1 MLLGPRNR
9 GVHVVVWG
17 DCVLNSEELK
27 MWLGIPADTLLRIGY
42 KNIRPDYV
50 LPIPLRGI

>member
-1 MLLGPRNR
+1 M
-9 GVHVVVWG
+9 VVWG